1 MCAFKKPTEKGVRE
15 AIEFG
20 WSEEDAKRGYTIF
33 NYDGFGLLEI
43 EVIGD
48 CYNDSGYC
56 DDEEAAHEAERSG
69 FCKIIPVDELP
80 ETFEANGHTVRWF
93 GWVDTPEN
101 RKAIE
106 NYAGRKHNVTFTV
119 EMVFRKAIEF
129 EIDESEYQEL
139 ITGDGSNVE
148 LKYGTMAFEQL
159 HNEVEKHRGY
169 YNNAEY
175 DYDSD
180 YAVTDENGSTIID
193 WDN

>member
-33 NYDGFGLLEI
+33 NYDGLGLLEI

-106 NYAGRKHNVTFTV
+106 NYAGRKHNSILYKGGYMNELAIFFGTSSIYFDTMKTNAKDAFYDFFDACDHVGIDISNLFCGYNTV
-119 EMVFRKAIEF
+119 KCLLRDSEFNDIDSYIER
-129 EIDESEYQEL
+129 SA
-139 ITGDGSNVE
+139 
-148 LKYGTMAFEQL
+148 K
-159 HNEVEKHRGY
+159 
-169 YNNAEY
+169 
-175 DYDSD
+175 
-180 YAVTDENGSTIID
+180 
-193 WDN
+193 